1 MHVPMRV
8 YSLVVFFTVP
18 YVRRFDANC
27 FSEIAAVCIEQQHR
41 IQTIDKLFEK
51 IEDTNSFV
59 FTRACNETATMQVAV
74 SPFLACA
81 GNLRGISSHERIYV
95 RSS

>member
-1 MHVPMRV
+1 M
-8 YSLVVFFTVP
+8 VP

-27 FSEIAAVCIEQQHR
+27 FSEIAAVCIEQQRR

-59 FTRACNETATMQVAV
+59 FTPAYNETVTVQLAV
-74 SPFLACA
+74 SPFLVRA
-81 GNLRGISSHERIYV
+81 GNLRGISSHESIYI

>member
-1 MHVPMRV
+1 MHVPMPV
-8 YSLVVFFTVP
+8 YSLVVLFTVP

-27 FSEIAAVCIEQQHR
+27 FSKIAAVCIEQQHR
-41 IQTIDKLFEK
+41 IQAIDKLFER

-59 FTRACNETATMQVAV
+59 FTRAYNETATMQVAV
-74 SPFLACA
+74 SPFLVSA
-81 GNLRGISSHERIYV
+81 GNLRGISSHERIYI